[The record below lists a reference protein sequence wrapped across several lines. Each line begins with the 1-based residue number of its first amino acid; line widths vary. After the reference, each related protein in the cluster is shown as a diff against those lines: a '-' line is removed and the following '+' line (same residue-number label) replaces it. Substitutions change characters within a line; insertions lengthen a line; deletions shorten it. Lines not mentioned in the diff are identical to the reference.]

1 MKNFVDWNPAAC
13 QYIFSARTLDTLKWG
28 CLMGNL
34 QGIKTEPGIC
44 EAGGDCMSKFIY
56 SFGIILFGL
65 SLGYMTQILVRRDR
79 IKLPID
85 IDLLRILL
93 QRIALLFVN
102 PIAVVG
108 AIWVVSLKSATLAA
122 LPFVGLFALLAGGGI
137 ALGVARM
144 FKLSPQKT
152 GSLYG
157 CGAFT
162 NIGAIGALICFVFLG
177 EKGFALV
184 PIYKLFEELS
194 YYAIGFP
201 IAKYYSSRTS
211 EERIR
216 DHLKNLTRDP
226 FILVTLSSIILGGL
240 LNFSA
245 VDRPEFYK
253 TIIAVFVPLMTI
265 MLLTSIGLALRFR
278 RVRDY
283 LQECV
288 SVSIIKFIFIP
299 ILATSL
305 AYMIGLAKI
314 DEGLPL
320 KVVMILSCMPVAF
333 IALIPPSIYDLDL
346 DLANSCW
353 FFTTALLVIVLPI
366 LLVVINWV

>member
-1 MKNFVDWNPAAC
+1 MVK
-13 QYIFSARTLDTLKWG
+13 I
-28 CLMGNL
+28 
-34 QGIKTEPGIC
+34 
-44 EAGGDCMSKFIY
+44 IY
-56 SFGIILFGL
+56 SFGIILLGL
-65 SLGYMTQILVRRDR
+65 SLGYMTQVLVRSDR

-85 IDLLRILL
+85 IDALRKLL

-102 PIAVVG
+102 PIAVIG
-108 AIWVVSLKSATLAA
+108 AIWVVSLEKATLVA
-122 LPFVGLFALLAGGGI
+122 LPFIGLFALLAGGAI
-137 ALGVARM
+137 ALGVARL
-144 FKLSPQKT
+144 FKLSSKKT

-162 NIGAIGALICFVFLG
+162 NIGSIGALVCFVFLG

-184 PIYKLFEELS
+184 LIYKLFEELS
-194 YYAIGFP
+194 YYVIGFP
-201 IAKYYSSRTS
+201 VAKYYSSSTS

-226 FILVTLSSIILGGL
+226 FILVALSSIIVGGL
-240 LNFSA
+240 LNFSG
-245 VDRPEFYK
+245 VDRPEFYA
-253 TIIAVFVPLMTI
+253 TIITVFVPLMTI

-283 LQECV
+283 LRECV
-288 SVSIIKFIFIP
+288 ALSIIKFIFIP

-305 AYMIGLAKI
+305 AYVMGYAKI
-314 DEGLPL
+314 DQGLPL

-333 IALIPPSIYDLDL
+333 TALIPPSIYDLDL

-366 LLVVINWV
+366 LIVVINWV